1 MKETPLPFVV
11 FMTIIC
17 GLPVVAL
24 LALHIP
30 AEGGEFFVYWI
41 DVHDVCGA
49 AVDLQAVVID
59 EGDHMIKAIVG
70 SGHRCFPNL
79 AFFDLTVAQKRV
91 HIAVAL
97 VELFR
102 ERHADGSRNA
112 GAERAGG
119 HIHAW
124 HLAHVGMALELTAEL
139 AQGFQFFGGKKAA
152 FSECCIEPWRC
163 VSL

>member
-1 MKETPLPFVV
+1 
-11 FMTIIC
+11 
-17 GLPVVAL
+17 
-24 LALHIP
+24 
-30 AEGGEFFVYWI
+30 
-41 DVHDVCGA
+41 
-49 AVDLQAVVID
+49 
-59 EGDHMIKAIVG
+59 MIQAIVG

-124 HLAHVGMALELTAEL
+124 HLAHIRMALELTAEL

-152 FSECCIEPWRC
+152 FSECCIEHWRC